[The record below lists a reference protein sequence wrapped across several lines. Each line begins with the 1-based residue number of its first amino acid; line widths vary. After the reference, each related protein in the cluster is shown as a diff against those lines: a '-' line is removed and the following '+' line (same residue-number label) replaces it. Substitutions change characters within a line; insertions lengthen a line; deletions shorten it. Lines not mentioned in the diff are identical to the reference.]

1 MYRIAREAIPGF
13 TRRGDRVSFT
23 PRVPA
28 AWPEF
33 TIEYRFGNSVYT
45 IVVRQPGDG
54 INGDAE
60 VSVDGV
66 ALDTPH
72 LQLVDDGRPHEV
84 VVRSPASRARM
95 EATAPA
101 GEH

>member
-1 MYRIAREAIPGF
+1 M
-13 TRRGDRVSFT
+13 
-23 PRVPA
+23 PA
-28 AWPEF
+28 SWPEF
-33 TIEYRFGNSVYT
+33 TIEYRFGKSLYT

-72 LQLVDDGRPHEV
+72 VQLVDDGRPHEV
-84 VVRSPASRARM
+84 VVRGPASSARVP
-95 EATAPA
+95 AVAPA